1 MQTLQK
7 SFSPRDAFKVAR
19 AMVDFVRGTLQDGF
33 AMQSKVN
40 LYH

>member
-1 MQTLQK
+1 MQTLKK
-7 SFSPRDAFKVAR
+7 SFSPRNAFKVAG